1 MGSLSTKFKDGDT
14 EREIF
19 SKFHLRMEPVRRVGR
34 EISLLFGRTIIRVMV
49 GVGRK
54 NSGKG
59 KCSPTNSCKDGPA
72 FSHENRNAPLPKFS
86 ARFDMFLS
94 VPGRAKSQLELEKE
108 L

>member
-1 MGSLSTKFKDGDT
+1 
-14 EREIF
+14 
-19 SKFHLRMEPVRRVGR
+19 
-34 EISLLFGRTIIRVMV
+34 MV

-59 KCSPTNSCKDGPA
+59 KCSFNKFMQGKMFPQQIHARENVPPTNSCKGWA
-72 FSHENRNAPLPKFS
+72 RVFTNRNAPPPKFS